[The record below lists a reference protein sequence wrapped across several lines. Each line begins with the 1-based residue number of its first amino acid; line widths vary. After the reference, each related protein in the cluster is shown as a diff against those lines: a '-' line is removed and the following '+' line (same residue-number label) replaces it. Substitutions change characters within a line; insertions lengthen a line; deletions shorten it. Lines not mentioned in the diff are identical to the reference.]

1 MTFSVSTAG
10 FDPAASAC
18 EADVLPNELRPQSCR
33 DRNRTDI
40 LLSLLFIIIYSLPN
54 HTSGVIQEVLST
66 GIHVPVLLGVAGF
79 MLSKYKPQLSNE
91 IKRNTFLVV
100 SIALNVDYIALNW
113 KIALFIL
120 SIILG
125 KFIWIDFVFDS
136 QNIVKSLRAFQNSD
150 ELCDLLIKVY
160 GQHSI
165 GLFYAMFISYSL
177 IENTIQIPSGHT
189 RFIILASI
197 YVSFFMIYMSFM
209 SRFNPQESDE
219 KKKGPI

>member
-1 MTFSVSTAG
+1 MPFIL
-10 FDPAASAC
+10 PA
-18 EADVLPNELRPQSCR
+18 
-33 DRNRTDI
+33 
-40 LLSLLFIIIYSLPN
+40 LLSFQGSAHLF
-54 HTSGVIQEVLST
+54 GVGS
-66 GIHVPVLLGVAGF
+66 F
-79 MLSKYKPQLSNE
+79 S
-91 IKRNTFLVV
+91 
-100 SIALNVDYIALNW
+100 
-113 KIALFIL
+113 
-120 SIILG
+120 
-125 KFIWIDFVFDS
+125 
-136 QNIVKSLRAFQNSD
+136 
-150 ELCDLLIKVY
+150 DLLIKVY

>member
-1 MTFSVSTAG
+1 
-10 FDPAASAC
+10 
-18 EADVLPNELRPQSCR
+18 
-33 DRNRTDI
+33 
-40 LLSLLFIIIYSLPN
+40 
-54 HTSGVIQEVLST
+54 
-66 GIHVPVLLGVAGF
+66 

>member
-1 MTFSVSTAG
+1 
-10 FDPAASAC
+10 
-18 EADVLPNELRPQSCR
+18 
-33 DRNRTDI
+33 
-40 LLSLLFIIIYSLPN
+40 
-54 HTSGVIQEVLST
+54 
-66 GIHVPVLLGVAGF
+66 

-136 QNIVKSLRAFQNSD
+136 QNIVKSLRAFQNI
-150 ELCDLLIKVY
+150 IKVY

>member
-1 MTFSVSTAG
+1 
-10 FDPAASAC
+10 
-18 EADVLPNELRPQSCR
+18 
-33 DRNRTDI
+33 
-40 LLSLLFIIIYSLPN
+40 
-54 HTSGVIQEVLST
+54 
-66 GIHVPVLLGVAGF
+66 

-150 ELCDLLIKVY
+150 ELCDLLK
-160 GQHSI
+160 
-165 GLFYAMFISYSL
+165 L
-177 IENTIQIPSGHT
+177 
-189 RFIILASI
+189 
-197 YVSFFMIYMSFM
+197 
-209 SRFNPQESDE
+209 
-219 KKKGPI
+219 PIAKMGFVP

>member
-1 MTFSVSTAG
+1 M
-10 FDPAASAC
+10 
-18 EADVLPNELRPQSCR
+18 
-33 DRNRTDI
+33 
-40 LLSLLFIIIYSLPN
+40 LFIIIYSLPN

-150 ELCDLLIKVY
+150 TECNDYDVCTLKDFKEEYVWK
-160 GQHSI
+160 
-165 GLFYAMFISYSL
+165 
-177 IENTIQIPSGHT
+177 EPVDNTIQLLYNPIMNCPNSSMDEPWE
-189 RFIILASI
+189 ISAYINASI
-197 YVSFFMIYMSFM
+197 KEPEVAFRIIPTIEDVQYNGDYDYAVLAQSPNYTPANADFIMDIFRQYIMEI
-209 SRFNPQESDE
+209 
-219 KKKGPI
+219 